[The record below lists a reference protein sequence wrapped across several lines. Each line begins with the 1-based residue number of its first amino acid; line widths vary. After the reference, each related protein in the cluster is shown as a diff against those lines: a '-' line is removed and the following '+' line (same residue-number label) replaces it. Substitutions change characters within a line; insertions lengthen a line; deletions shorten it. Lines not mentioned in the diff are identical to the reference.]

1 MEGTGMPEDIGKELL
16 MLGGTLAGFIAA
28 LLTVMEK
35 LIDIQHRLGS
45 KKDRKVP
52 IQQERQA
59 QDSAPSVD
67 FFLAKSFRGSSY
79 LLMYETG
86 VIVAAGLLLNYVGLT
101 LSRHLESILF
111 LDMTGTALVA
121 FLLGPWWGAIVAL
134 LSNSVVNWLLFPESG
149 ADVVIF
155 PWSLVSMTGA
165 IYWGWMARQ
174 TGFQKYLRT
183 GKSSALSHAWFLYIF
198 GVGGAAAMSI
208 PGIFVQAALN
218 EHATF
223 ALNPDV
229 AETLHARVLQWE
241 QMVHQYLESLFG
253 LTLGEHVGWWVVN
266 WFQTWVRYVPDKT
279 MSAAI
284 ALVVLKYGYPL
295 FERELIHGGPDGE
308 RPQDE
313 RVLPLV
319 LGLLYAPSFA
329 TLVSSETYGD
339 GAYWSLW
346 AMPWAFVVAGY
357 LYLRYWGASSSL
369 LNDARL
375 QRAERYARAL
385 KPIGKDASYEF
396 CRRLTFMTL
405 IASLLFALCLP
416 IILMD
421 FYRVTFKFF
430 CVVYGFLI
438 VVHLVRIAIAQN
450 ISVARA
456 E

>member
-1 MEGTGMPEDIGKELL
+1 MSEDLGKELL

-45 KKDRKVP
+45 RKDRKVSV
-52 IQQERQA
+52 QQERQT
-59 QDSAPSVD
+59 QDSGPSID
-67 FFLAKSFRGSSY
+67 FFSTRPFRGTSY
-79 LLMYETG
+79 LLVYETG

-101 LSRHLESILF
+101 LSRHLESILY

-149 ADVVIF
+149 ADVMIF

-174 TGFQKYLRT
+174 GGFQKYLRT

-198 GVGGAAAMSI
+198 GVVGAAVMSI

-218 EHATF
+218 EHSTF

-253 LTLGEHVGWWVVN
+253 LTWGEHVGWWVVN
-266 WFQTWVRYVPDKT
+266 WFQPWVRYVPDKT
-279 MSAAI
+279 MGAAI

-295 FERELIHGGPDGE
+295 FERGLIHGGPDGE

-319 LGLLYAPSFA
+319 LGLLYTPSFA
-329 TLVSSETYGD
+329 TLVSSETYGEA
-339 GAYWSLW
+339 AYWPLW
-346 AMPWAFVVAGY
+346 AMPWAIILAGY
-357 LYLRYWGASSSL
+357 FYLRYWGASTSL

-385 KPIGKDASYEF
+385 KPIGKEASYEF
-396 CRRLTFMTL
+396 CRRLTFVTL
-405 IASLLFALCLP
+405 IASLLFALSLP

-430 CVVYGFLI
+430 CVVYGFLL

-450 ISVARA
+450 ISAARA
-456 E
+456 D

>member
-1 MEGTGMPEDIGKELL
+1 MSEDFGKEML
-16 MLGGTLAGFIAA
+16 MLGGTLVGFIAA

-35 LIDIQHRLGS
+35 LMDIQHRLTA
-45 KKDRKVP
+45 KKDRRSSP
-52 IQQERQA
+52 A
-59 QDSAPSVD
+59 QDRQIQEPLASID
-67 FFLAKSFRGSSY
+67 FFSAKPFRGASY

-101 LSRHLESILF
+101 LSRHLESILY

-149 ADVVIF
+149 ADVLIF

-165 IYWGWMARQ
+165 LYWGWMARQ
-174 TGFQKYLRT
+174 PGFQKYLRT

-198 GVGGAAAMSI
+198 GVVGAAVMSL
-208 PGIFVQAALN
+208 PGTFVQAALN
-218 EHATF
+218 QHSTF
-223 ALNPDV
+223 ALNPEV

-253 LTLGEHVGWWVVN
+253 LTWGEPVGWWVVN
-266 WFQTWVRYVPDKT
+266 WFQSWVRYVPDKT

-329 TLVSSETYGD
+329 TLVSSETYGEA
-339 GAYWSLW
+339 AYWPLW
-346 AMPWAFVVAGY
+346 AAPWMLIMAGY
-357 LYLRYWGASSSL
+357 LYLRYWGAHASL
-369 LNDARL
+369 LQEARL

-385 KPIGKDASYEF
+385 KPIGKEASYEF

-430 CVVYGFLI
+430 CVVYGFLL

-450 ISVARA
+450 ISAARA
-456 E
+456 D